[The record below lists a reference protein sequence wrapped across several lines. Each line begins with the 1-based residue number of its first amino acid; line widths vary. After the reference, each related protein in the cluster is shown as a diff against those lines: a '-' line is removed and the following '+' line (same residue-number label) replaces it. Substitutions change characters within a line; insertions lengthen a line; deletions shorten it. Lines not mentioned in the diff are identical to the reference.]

1 MAAGDDGGFDLVHAH
16 RLADE
21 IAGGDHGQHGA
32 DADDEVGD
40 GEIGHHLTE
49 GNVADA
55 EADEQGIGEAAAHEL
70 VHLVRALFHAG
81 GHDIEG
87 LDERGGQDHDDRAG
101 NANDR
106 RQRQTEDK
114 ERAGDQQTGGHE
126 REFDGRFL
134 VLKGEK
140 VRVFAGANEEALAA
154 DGWAF
159 FSPLFQ
165 QTGGNDGHDVAEQGR
180 RNELGDEDFLCLT
193 GDLPVTHR
201 QRQDAF
207 ADAPADDRCDDVE
220 IGVPRIISEERRD
233 EDANADG
240 GDGPDDEGNE
250 HLRKSEDQDFA
261 VHAEDGAGDQT
272 GNIDVEEIGAFH
284 EGIGGVNHRFVH
296 DAVKNERRGNEEG
309 QDGGA
314 ADFVQ
319 EGNLLPEMAEEHPEG
334 EDDGESAD
342 HVFRKFPGGN
352 GGDDDRGDCEIDQ
365 KGHVPDLEAFHEWCD
380 AGLFRRG
387 AFGGIHGKPFGAEGV
402 REKSD
407 GTIPV
412 DRQKPPENQ
421 YKKRRTHPDTPFFVL
436 PVTRP
441 IPVPACRSKGN
452 RMWFNTFGPKSK
464 GREGEGSF
472 WA

>member
-1 MAAGDDGGFDLVHAH
+1 MATGHDGGLDLVHAH

-55 EADEQGIGEAAAHEL
+55 EADEQGIGESAAHEL
-70 VHLVRALFHAG
+70 VHLVRTLFHPG
-81 GHDIEG
+81 GHDVEG
-87 LDERGGQDHDDRAG
+87 LDEGGGQDHDDRAG
-101 NANDR
+101 DADDGG
-106 RQRQTEDK
+106 QRQAEDE
-114 ERAGDQQTGGHE
+114 ERAGDQQAGGHE
-126 REFDGRFL
+126 RELDGFL
-134 VLKGEK
+134 FALEGEEF
-140 VRVFAGANEEALAA
+140 RVFAGAHEEAIAVDRRTPVA
-154 DGWAF
+154 
-159 FSPLFQ
+159 PLLQ
-165 QTGGNDGHDVAEQGR
+165 ETGGDDGHDVAEQGR
-180 RNELGDEDFLCLT
+180 RDELGNEDFLCLT
-193 GDLPVTHR
+193 GYLPVTHR
-201 QRQDAF
+201 ERENAFSDA
-207 ADAPADDRCDDVE
+207 AADDRRDDIE
-220 IGVPRIISEERRD
+220 IGVPRIVPEERRD
-233 EDANADG
+233 EDARTDG
-240 GDGPDDEGNE
+240 GDRSDDQGNE
-250 HLRKSEDQDFA
+250 HLRKAEDQDFA
-261 VHAEDGAGDQT
+261 VHPENGAGDET

-319 EGNLLPEMAEEHPEG
+319 KGNLLPEMAEEHPEG

-380 AGLFRRG
+380 AELFRRG

-407 GTIPV
+407 GTIPL

-421 YKKRRTHPDTPFFVL
+421 YKKAAHPSGYAVL
-436 PVTRP
+436 RVASDSSYSCSR
-441 IPVPACRSKGN
+441 VSFKGK
-452 RMWFNTFGPKSK
+452 PHVV
-464 GREGEGSF
+464 
-472 WA
+472 